1 MKAAKGAVGF
11 RGITAP
17 AGDDADFNQ
26 THADQGYDNA
36 GNQRGDDA
44 AGVLQNTAPKIADR
58 PPVIPAEMIGPIKE
72 KLVPWMQSRPHP
84 IGPTV
89 RHWMKVAIPE
99 TISDME
105 TR

>member
-1 MKAAKGAVGF
+1 MPET
-11 RGITAP
+11 RGVMMRRVYFKMRLTNISTVEASI
-17 AGDDADFNQ
+17 
-26 THADQGYDNA
+26 
-36 GNQRGDDA
+36 
-44 AGVLQNTAPKIADR
+44 VAPKIADR